1 MKLSINEKWL
11 HCGYMVKW
19 LHIFDLFYLQL
30 RNHYPNHN
38 TTLDLL
44 NLRLNIP
51 QLQLYQ

>member
-1 MKLSINEKWL
+1 MHGLKKEKWL
-11 HCGYMVKW
+11 HCGI
-19 LHIFDLFYLQL
+19 IFDLFYLQL
-30 RNHYPNHN
+30 INHYPNHN